1 METMIYNKTMKGEMK
16 MARCGSC
23 EYKKKVRST
32 TFYRCDKYDTILP
45 TNPAMQC
52 VECIRSHDQNKP
64 KQKSAKKDFIQV
76 K

>member
-1 METMIYNKTMKGEMK
+1 

-23 EYKKKVRST
+23 EHKKKVRST
-32 TFYRCDKYDTILP
+32 TFYYCELYDTILP

-52 VECIRSHDQNKP
+52 DECIRNRYEQEDNSTSNSK
-64 KQKSAKKDFIQV
+64 KKDFIQL

>member
-1 METMIYNKTMKGEMK
+1 
-16 MARCGSC
+16 MARCGNC
-23 EYKKKVRST
+23 EHKKKVRST